1 MTTAD
6 EITVAVDRDSISAT
20 GVAAAAPAVVFDY
33 LRRPANHQAIN
44 GDGTVKGTLEG
55 PEVLE
60 LGSKFGMRMRLG
72 VPYRIHSTV
81 TAYEPDHLI
90 SWRHLGGHE
99 WRWTLEPT
107 DDGRSTR
114 VTETFDMS
122 TAKFPPALRLFGYP
136 ERHRRNVVGSVT
148 NLIARVRADGLSRR
162 VLGQDGCSNVWCTAS
177 TLLPSGSRTNAPK
190 YPGWYSGHTRGSC
203 RTSAPAATAASRNA
217 CTASRSAAR
226 NARCDSRKPSPVCW
240 RPSQNVG
247 KSVP

>member
-60 LGSKFGMRMRLG
+60 LGSKFVMRMRLG
-72 VPYRIHSTV
+72 VPYRIHSKV
-81 TAYEPDHLI
+81 TAYEQDHVI
-90 SWRHLGGHE
+90 AWRHLGGHE

-136 ERHRRNVVGSVT
+136 ERHRPNVVGSVS
-148 NLIARVRADGLSRR
+148 NLIALV
-162 VLGQDGCSNVWCTAS
+162 
-177 TLLPSGSRTNAPK
+177 AP
-190 YPGWYSGHTRGSC
+190 
-203 RTSAPAATAASRNA
+203 TS
-217 CTASRSAAR
+217 
-226 NARCDSRKPSPVCW
+226 
-240 RPSQNVG
+240 
-247 KSVP
+247 